1 MKWTPLAFI
10 LETCLLLFSASQL
23 HSNMIFENLFTF
35 WQRFWYKNDKCEGS
49 WSYFSANI
57 WHPVLLS
64 LTRKTRLCE
73 NLPHLKIWADINLPF
88 FKNVIKCL
96 WNQVVGE
103 DQVKILPK
111 SPIGERGHGT
121 QVSDITSNLPWFF
134 VVLGCKVVLLQ
145 SSKARPLFEIFR
157 QGWSGSPTYFFLVG
171 KPDWGGTL
179 SWGGGVKYEWLQKTV
194 LASVYPLTG
203 W

>member
-1 MKWTPLAFI
+1 MKWIPLAFI

-73 NLPHLKIWADINLPF
+73 NLPHLKIWAAINLPL

-111 SPIGERGHGT
+111 SPTVERGHGT
-121 QVSDITSNLPWFF
+121 QVSLATIHSPSVIYHHLGGKKVSKSATNLWRLSFETR
-134 VVLGCKVVLLQ
+134 LQ
-145 SSKARPLFEIFR
+145 SVCEEREGGR
-157 QGWSGSPTYFFLVG
+157 QGTHTDLTPITCLPTPSFNCLH
-171 KPDWGGTL
+171 
-179 SWGGGVKYEWLQKTV
+179 
-194 LASVYPLTG
+194 LAPPAYT
-203 W
+203 